1 MKYKLW
7 EYVGKNIELIDI
19 DNEKFTGR
27 VVHFDDDTVNNSNEC
42 SIEIKTK
49 DLHFDILESEIK
61 SIKEVELNSES
72 LRLWEYIGKRV
83 KVLTTNSKTFEGVVI
98 NVDDAFDNESGYDS
112 LNIETDKENDVVYD
126 LNENEIESIEV
137 IE

>member
-1 MKYKLW
+1 MEHKLW
-7 EYVGKNIELIDI
+7 EYVGENVELIDI

-61 SIKEVELNSES
+61 SIKE
-72 LRLWEYIGKRV
+72 
-83 KVLTTNSKTFEGVVI
+83 
-98 NVDDAFDNESGYDS
+98 
-112 LNIETDKENDVVYD
+112 IE
-126 LNENEIESIEV
+126 
-137 IE
+137 